1 MAKSILFILLNSFN
15 LIFVPAKAATVKH
28 LVQWESLATTTVDAS
43 VEATLMGSAVTDA
56 AKDSTIFPPAK
67 V

>member
-1 MAKSILFILLNSFN
+1 LLFIQLN
-15 LIFVPAKAATVKH
+15 LIFVTVKAATVKH

-43 VEATLMGSAVTDA
+43 VEATLTGSAVTDV